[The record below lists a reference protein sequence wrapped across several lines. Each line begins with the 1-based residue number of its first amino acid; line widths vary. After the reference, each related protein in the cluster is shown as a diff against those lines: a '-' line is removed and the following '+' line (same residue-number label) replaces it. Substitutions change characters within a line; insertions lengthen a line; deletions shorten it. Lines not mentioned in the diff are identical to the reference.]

1 MGVQMMNH
9 DGDSHGQNDHAM
21 TWMKFIAVGGL
32 GIVIGFV
39 FGAMFLGPVV
49 APVEPF
55 VENGRVYHVCGLQGA
70 CSLAVG
76 GMAGAVGGLV
86 VGLIVARF
94 LPTPSERRW
103 T

>member
-1 MGVQMMNH
+1 MNQ
-9 DGDSHGQNDHAM
+9 DSDSHVQSDPAM

-39 FGAMFLGPVV
+39 FGVMFLASVV

-55 VENGRVYHVCGLQGA
+55 VENGRVYQVCGLQGA
-70 CSLAVG
+70 CSLVVG
-76 GMAGAVGGLV
+76 GMTGAVGGLV
-86 VGLIVARF
+86 VGLAIAPF
-94 LPTPSERRW
+94 LPTPSERRA